1 MDKLMHKLILKKLAA
16 RCEFPK
22 FDYANYFANYFLS
35 MFITPKHLKLAAGGG
50 LIGGFFNNLLEGYR
64 TPVPIKITQNPPI
77 QKPIKQGG
85 ADLRMTV

>member
-1 MDKLMHKLILKKLAA
+1 MVKLIRKLISQKLAGA
-16 RCEFPK
+16 YEFID

-35 MFITPKHLKLAAGGG
+35 MIITPKHLKLAAGGS

-77 QKPIKQGG
+77 QKPLKQGG
-85 ADLRMTV
+85 ARKASLL